1 MQRPALIFE
10 NSPFFIILC
19 LLAGLAYAFLLYK
32 KSGPWGPVWNKV
44 LFALRTVLVTL
55 LATLLVS
62 PILKQIQNS
71 IEAPT
76 FAIAL
81 DNSSSVSEVLDST
94 SIGQLKSNLNK
105 ISDRLS
111 ASGYEVV
118 VKTFD
123 QKDYESVEEVPFES
137 AITDIDKVLRNI
149 DVDYEGRNLSSV
161 LLVSDGIYN
170 QGISPGY
177 RDYQHTIY
185 TMGIGDTIPKSDL
198 SINSLQYNKISYQG
212 NKFPLVV
219 QLTHRGYANE
229 SVAVS
234 VNHKGKVVDTQRVVL
249 SSDNQIDEVTFLI
262 DAETNGFQ
270 RYSISAQRQDNE
282 FTYVNNVQQAYIEV
296 IEGKEKIGII
306 ASAPHPDIKAIRSAI
321 ESNVN
326 YELDQYI
333 LSIPEDVT
341 KLKRSKEKYD
351 LIIFHQIPDRLG
363 VGNAYIGKF
372 KEEGTAS
379 LMIYGPKMDLRRFK
393 NNFSVVDMTA
403 VPNEY
408 DNITAVFNQSFSNF
422 KLSENLVEAFDNF
435 PPITVPDG
443 KTSVNPGAEVMLYQ
457 RVGSIAT
464 NKPLIIV
471 NSEEAPKQGLI
482 LGSGLWQW
490 KLTDF
495 AENDDN
501 KAFNELITKLV
512 QFLSSKED
520 KRKFKA
526 YPIKNEFLNNESVIF
541 DAEVYNDLY
550 ERVYENKIDI
560 TITDTE
566 GKAYDYTYV
575 TNKNNTR
582 YTINDLPDGVYSYA
596 VSTYLGNSKET
607 LTGEFLVKSLN
618 IESTSLTADFGLMK
632 KLADKTE
639 GEFFNSDEWDKLEEK
654 VSAIEA
660 QGIIHSNEKY
670 LPFINL
676 KWVFFLLLLFVSC
689 EWFIRK
695 FNGSY

>member
-10 NSPFFIILC
+10 NSPFFIIIC
-19 LLAGLAYAFLLYK
+19 LLLGLAYAFLLYK
-32 KSGPWGPVWNKV
+32 KTGPWGILWNKV
-44 LFALRTVLVTL
+44 LFVLRTLLVAL

-62 PILKQIQNS
+62 PILKQIQNN

-76 FAIAL
+76 FVIAL
-81 DNSSSVSEVLDST
+81 DNSTSISEVMDSVS
-94 SIGQLKSNLNK
+94 INQLKTNLTNLSN
-105 ISDRLS
+105 RLTDN
-111 ASGYEVV
+111 GYEVV
-118 VKTFD
+118 LKTFD
-123 QKDYESVEEVPFES
+123 QGDYQDLQEVQFES
-137 AITDIDKVLRNI
+137 AATDIDMVLRNI
-149 DVDYEGRNLSSV
+149 DADYEGRNLSSV

-177 RDYQHTIY
+177 RDYRHTIY
-185 TMGIGDTIPKSDL
+185 TIGVGDTIPKSDL

-219 QLTHRGYANE
+219 QLTHQGYSNQ
-229 SVAVS
+229 SVIVS
-234 VNHKGKVVDTQRVVL
+234 VNHKGNMVGTQRIVL

-262 DAETNGFQ
+262 DADTKGFQ
-270 RYSISAQRQDNE
+270 RYTVAVERQDNE
-282 FTYVNNVQQAYIEV
+282 FTYVNNVQQAYVEV

-321 ESNVN
+321 ESNAN

-333 LSIPEDVT
+333 LSIPENVNRLRAT
-341 KLKRSKEKYD
+341 KEKYD
-351 LIIFHQIPDRLG
+351 LIIFHQIPDKRG

-379 LMIYGPKMDLRRFK
+379 LMIYGPQMDLRRFK
-393 NNFSVVDMTA
+393 SDFSVVDMTA

-435 PPITVPDG
+435 PPITVPYG
-443 KTSVNPGAEVMLYQ
+443 KTSINQGAEVMLYQ

-464 NKPLIIV
+464 NKPLIVV
-471 NSEEAPKQGLI
+471 NSEETPKQGLI

-526 YPIKNEFLNNESVIF
+526 YPIKNEFLNSESVIF

-550 ERVYENKIDI
+550 ERIYENKIDI
-560 TITDTE
+560 TITDGE

-575 TNKNNTR
+575 TNRNNTR
-582 YTINDLPDGVYSYA
+582 YTINDLPDGVYQYA
-596 VSTYLGNSKET
+596 VSTYLGKDKET
-607 LTGEFLVKSLN
+607 LNGEFLVKSLN
-618 IESTSLTADFGLMK
+618 I
-632 KLADKTE
+632 
-639 GEFFNSDEWDKLEEK
+639 
-654 VSAIEA
+654 
-660 QGIIHSNEKY
+660 
-670 LPFINL
+670 
-676 KWVFFLLLLFVSC
+676 
-689 EWFIRK
+689 
-695 FNGSY
+695 